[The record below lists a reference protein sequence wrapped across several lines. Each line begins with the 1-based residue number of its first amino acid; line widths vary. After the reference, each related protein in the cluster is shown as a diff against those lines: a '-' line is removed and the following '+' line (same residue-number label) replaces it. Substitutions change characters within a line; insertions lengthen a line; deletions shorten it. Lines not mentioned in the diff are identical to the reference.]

1 MTANPSTNPT
11 PPPVSSLS
19 ERDAHRLRELGVQ
32 LLRVQA
38 DHCLHALTP
47 DAEAWADAL
56 SVLTTPVFT
65 EPVTTLD
72 NGQLHAVWLDPS
84 VAADDDRCVALVR
97 TPDPDAAQTIA
108 RAAAFLLRDN
118 DTPQKPT
125 VSDRGTAPPEP
136 RVQSNTADDSD
147 LRQRHREVTRE
158 LAATYEELSLL
169 HRFAIRL
176 KADAR
181 PAPLLE
187 EATTELQQT
196 LQLQWL
202 VLHLAPD
209 TQDLPGIDTPLYTA
223 GQAPGPG
230 PLKQAGRAL
239 QKHFGLAHQALI
251 LERPQRVAIPNGLLG
266 PQQPLVVAPLQ
277 RDGHPLGLLFGAGKL
292 DGSSLTSIDAKLL
305 DALAASLTMFLHNAE
320 LVADAR
326 DLFAGALH
334 ALTTAIDAKDTY
346 TLGHSNRVALLA
358 GSLAVAAGHDK
369 HAIKRAHLSGL
380 VHDIGKIGV
389 PEAILTKPAPLTPDE
404 TRVVQQ
410 HPVIGARIL
419 QSIRPMRELIPGVLH
434 HHERW
439 DGNGYPHR
447 LTGPQT
453 PQLGRVLALADAFD
467 AMCSNRAYRRAF
479 DETRARE
486 EILRCRATQ
495 FDPELV
501 DAFQDVDLAPYAAL
515 VDQHLAADDRA
526 HAA

>member
-1 MTANPSTNPT
+1 MTHDPAVNPT
-11 PPPVSSLS
+11 TPCPPAVSP
-19 ERDAHRLRELGVQ
+19 ETAGRLRELGVQ
-32 LLRVQA
+32 LLRINA
-38 DHCLHALTP
+38 DRSIHPLTP
-47 DAEAWADAL
+47 DAEPWADAL
-56 SVLTTPVFT
+56 SVLHTSLFA
-65 EPVTTLD
+65 EPVTALD
-72 NGQLHAVWLDPS
+72 DGQLHAVWLDPQ
-84 VAADDDRCVALVR
+84 ADPESDRCVALVR
-97 TPDPDAAQTIA
+97 TPDPAAAQTIA
-108 RAAAFLLRDN
+108 RAAAFLLEDQGA
-118 DTPQKPT
+118 PQKPT
-125 VSDRGTAPPEP
+125 LSQHGPAPQDAKAHAP
-136 RVQSNTADDSD
+136 RDESD
-147 LRQRHREVTRE
+147 LRKRHREVTRE

-176 KADAR
+176 KADAS

-187 EATTELQQT
+187 EATGELQQT
-196 LQLQWL
+196 LQLRWL
-202 VLHLAPD
+202 CLHLGPEA
-209 TQDLPGIDTPLYTA
+209 QHLPGVHTNLYSA

-230 PLKQAGRAL
+230 PLRQAGDAL
-239 QKHFGLAHQALI
+239 LKHFGLANQALI
-251 LERPQRVAIPNGLLG
+251 LDRPQRVAIPDHLLG
-266 PQQPLVVAPLQ
+266 AREPLVVAPLR
-277 RDGHPLGLLFGAGKL
+277 RDGQPLGLLFGAGKL
-292 DGSSLTSIDAKLL
+292 DGSGLTSIDAKLL
-305 DALAASLTMFLHNAE
+305 DALAASLTIFLHNAE
-320 LVADAR
+320 LVGDAR

-358 GSLAVAAGHDK
+358 RAIAVAAGHDRES
-369 HAIKRAHLSGL
+369 IKRAHLAAL

-389 PEAILTKPAPLTPDE
+389 PEAILTKPAPLDPEE
-404 TRVVQQ
+404 TRIVQQ

-439 DGNGYPHR
+439 DGNGYPHQ

-486 EILRCRATQ
+486 EILRCRGTQ

-501 DAFQDVDLAPYAAL
+501 DAFQDVDLVPYAAL
-515 VDQHLAADDRA
+515 IDQHLAADERP

>member
-1 MTANPSTNPT
+1 MTANPSTSPSQPT
-11 PPPVSSLS
+11 VSSLR
-19 ERDAHRLRELGVQ
+19 ERDAQRLRELGVQ
-32 LLRVQA
+32 LMRVQV
-38 DHCLHALTP
+38 DHTLHALTP
-47 DAEAWADAL
+47 DAEPWADAL

-65 EPVTTLD
+65 EPVTPLD
-72 NGQLHAVWLDPS
+72 DGQLHAVWLDPS
-84 VAADDDRCVALVR
+84 APANTDRCVALVR
-97 TPDPDAAQTIA
+97 TADPAAAQAIA
-108 RAAAFLLRDN
+108 RAAAFFLEDAR
-118 DTPQKPT
+118 TPQKPT
-125 VSDRGTAPPEP
+125 DGEALCAAPSPD
-136 RVQSNTADDSD
+136 AD

-176 KADAR
+176 KADAS

-187 EATTELQQT
+187 EATAELQQT
-196 LQLQWL
+196 LQLRWL
-202 VLHLAPD
+202 CLHLAPD
-209 TQDLPGIDTPLYTA
+209 TQDLPGIDTALYTA

-239 QKHFGLAHQALI
+239 QQHFGLAHQALI
-251 LERPQRVAIPNGLLG
+251 IERPQRVAIPNGLLG
-266 PQQPLVVAPLQ
+266 PHQPLVVAPLQ

-358 GSLAVAAGHDK
+358 RSLAVAAGHDK

-389 PEAILTKPAPLTPDE
+389 PEAILTKPSPLTPEE

-439 DGNGYPHR
+439 DGNGYPHG

-501 DAFQDVDLAPYAAL
+501 DAFQDVDLTPYAAL
-515 VDQHLAADDRA
+515 IDQHLAADDRA